1 MLTVKWSGDVSC
13 SDTPLNATGSH
24 ATFFS
29 LLRFV
34 KSKTHPT
41 PALRRAAKPGRVT
54 CISPVVNF
62 KRCVMPCSVL
72 LRFLALMTVAAAVL
86 QSPASSARRRSLQSL
101 RLGNVSCG
109 CGKNM
114 TQLVVK
120 RTKVFD
126 CTNVPYRGPRGLPS
140 ANEKGYP
147 LRVRV
152 RRSVDN
158 SRMFINWNLKYIP
171 KKKRAK
177 VTDFY
182 LHFTKP
188 QKKSKTRTAQRGACF
203 VVLPNGSK
211 KCQRKVSCVAN
222 FSKRRPRRVSV
233 NLLYRFAAKKSR
245 NGGRRKR
252 RGGQKYFR
260 LKASARRKRS
270 IKGYQG
276 SSPRTRN
283 PEISSCDE
291 WSPSIKTECAGEGK
305 LLVEFGPENPLAETI
320 EVGLHEGI
328 SPRQMDTKYIQ
339 GNTSCTFENLQSG
352 NYSVTLRP
360 RSPNCYGVLPFR
372 SEIIHVNVG
381 ENSGSQMSHAN
392 SDRGIPTCNDWHP
405 SINVTCLG
413 NKTLLVSFAPGNPL
427 AEEFEIA
434 VHEGISPRHKQTR
447 YLPKNITKCTFGD
460 LETGNYSVTL
470 RPRSN
475 ACHGV
480 LPWRSAVVEIKDIP
494 CEDWHPRI
502 DVSCPDRRSLHV
514 SFDPVNPLAEEIEV
528 DVFEDM
534 RFWIQASRILP
545 WENTSCTFENL
556 ASGNYSVMLSPR
568 SKACAKALPV
578 RSSSVVVIGD
588 DIKSCDDW
596 HPTINVSCS
605 GNQALHVSFDPVNRW
620 AEKIEVKVYEDI
632 GPRIT
637 AFKILPMENTSYTFE
652 DLASGN
658 YSVTLRPRSYACH
671 GVLPWRSAVVEVK
684 DDIKSCDWHPTINV
698 SCSGN
703 QALHV
708 SFDPVNPLA
717 EEIEVEVYEDIRP
730 EINASKILPRE
741 NTSYTFENLA
751 SGNYSVTLRPR
762 SKACAMAPFVRSSI
776 VVIGGE
782 HLSPLCS
789 DWTPNAKIREIGVDH
804 SRIEVSYDVPNNL
817 QANQIEV
824 ALEEDNKR
832 VAHKIVDRR
841 ERNCTFDIVPKKD
854 KTYLA
859 MVRPRGCKDCADF
872 TLHGDPCELSF
883 HTSRVIR
890 IGETRAVGLTVGKS
904 RGSPFTHTDPNFT
917 SEPTTYP
924 PTGTTPTVTTGNA
937 TTTTVTTSTIPT
949 RAPLGEWLTTLL
961 VMLACSVL
969 IVVVAALV
977 VVGICKRSRKE
988 RHRSENGP
996 EAIPLNCPTTPPDTD
1011 APSLTQEDE
1020 MNSGPGADHHPVGA
1034 FAHFD
1039 HDTLVKERVAQTT
1052 LETIDE
1058 TQTHQPNAAG
1068 DFAAQYE
1075 HANRTVQKRS
1085 LSPIES
1091 DKIVF
1096 LVHIREA
1103 DNGLQ
1108 DILGHFADVMQ
1119 SLSSC
1124 RITVKLDFKCRK
1136 DNQKDVKGWA
1146 EGVLRSCT
1154 NVVVVLSESLVMVCQ
1169 SYQRSMSL
1177 AANSTSAYTDIAPF
1191 VMRQLSGGMC
1201 SGLAVFVHFGMHNAE
1216 QQFESLLGLFSSPTS
1231 LSGSN
1236 GSDGFDNGEVTSSPP
1251 VLGPGDTV
1259 NFSSYS
1265 AVDLPIDVVADAEE
1279 APSYHSVEPTGG
1291 RNSCPDQQA
1300 FRARCSSH
1308 HDAGHG
1314 KPSQI
1319 DVMRERHKS
1328 APQKVNCRCLHPPA
1342 YPACSRLPVSS
1353 SSFSS
1358 SSYLTACPPL
1368 SSAVPS
1374 SVYYDALGACH
1385 HDPPPPY
1392 SECVAPGPPP
1402 HHQHVPHSLPV
1413 DTCKLL
1419 PHRQGSRAWT
1429 NGNKPQL
1436 LSLRGAKGLKE
1447 FLRILSQ
1454 DERAIDSAVASED
1467 AQSLFACIER
1477 RYSDL
1482 NPRGEPVE
1490 HTWAASPT
1498 QSTTSVCEKHSLQN
1512 LASADLDS

>member
-782 HLSPLCS
+782 
-789 DWTPNAKIREIGVDH
+789 
-804 SRIEVSYDVPNNL
+804 
-817 QANQIEV
+817 
-824 ALEEDNKR
+824 
-832 VAHKIVDRR
+832 
-841 ERNCTFDIVPKKD
+841 
-854 KTYLA
+854 
-859 MVRPRGCKDCADF
+859 
-872 TLHGDPCELSF
+872 
-883 HTSRVIR
+883 
-890 IGETRAVGLTVGKS
+890 TRAVGLTVGKS